1 MHLASMCHLVT
12 LGFGLSS
19 VVIGMPVSMLKL
31 TCLFVCAAS
40 LVPCVCIPI
49 TGAVYREFRLSCQ
62 IRELERGLNP
72 ASQNDAVNQPIQ
84 RLESPPISKP
94 GLIIPASL
102 HIAYDFYSKSV
113 CPAVENDGSEEAQQ
127 SRTSWATDKVIKP
140 FLLSKSGPYSKLP
153 NLFDKVQL
161 VVACKWPGV
170 VKGFADE
177 GVVAAKI
184 IVTNFRDEKGNPS
197 RCTPSCDVLV
207 AYKKVEVGTP
217 VTSLSDIVIFDNVHN
232 RNRKEEGYR
241 ALLTKLREKAESE
254 SGLSWNGES
263 WVNSKLKTTIT
274 VLVNTALRSIPMYV
288 QVEREHQAIEL
299 TYSRIGSAFA
309 EDSRDSGLL
318 EFSSSLEA
326 RTIRASVTAF
336 TVVDTERMIS
346 KSLIQKGGHKNKKC
360 KNVEREG
367 YKKQATCQKGSEKS
381 NRTKTVFSMTDEEKA
396 QEG

>member
-19 VVIGMPVSMLKL
+19 VVIGMPVSSP
-31 TCLFVCAAS
+31 AS
-40 LVPCVCIPI
+40 AYPSQELSTGSSGLVV
-49 TGAVYREFRLSCQ
+49 RSENS
-62 IRELERGLNP
+62 RELPGGLNP

-94 GLIIPASL
+94 GLIMPASL

-184 IVTNFRDEKGNPS
+184 IVTNFRDGKGNAYP
-197 RCTPSCDVLV
+197 CHPACDVLV
-207 AYKKVEVGTP
+207 AYKKVEVGTLDA
-217 VTSLSDIVIFDNVHN
+217 SLSDIVIFDNVHN
-232 RNRKEEGYR
+232 RNQKEEGYR

-263 WVNSKLKTTIT
+263 WVKVQIRTSSIVTKLRHDIGP
-274 VLVNTALRSIPMYV
+274 S
-288 QVEREHQAIEL
+288 
-299 TYSRIGSAFA
+299 SIGSAFA

-336 TVVDTERMIS
+336 TVVDTESVLLRILREIAISVKALVRMIS